1 MWRGRACQGAASASV
16 AGDAR
21 FLVARYSRTRA
32 EEPSAKRFAA
42 VFLARC
48 AVYSEPRK
56 RRGPEK
62 GAKMTKAKMT
72 KHRTGSAK
80 TTDYTWLIQD
90 QDVITQSDLRVV
102 RGLTI

>member
-1 MWRGRACQGAASASV
+1 RSIWRGRACQGAAIASV

-32 EEPSAKRFAA
+32 EEPSKRFAA

-48 AVYSEPRK
+48 AVYSGPRK

-80 TTDYTWLIQD
+80 TTDFDTWLT
-90 QDVITQSDLRVV
+90 QDVITQSDLR
-102 RGLTI
+102 